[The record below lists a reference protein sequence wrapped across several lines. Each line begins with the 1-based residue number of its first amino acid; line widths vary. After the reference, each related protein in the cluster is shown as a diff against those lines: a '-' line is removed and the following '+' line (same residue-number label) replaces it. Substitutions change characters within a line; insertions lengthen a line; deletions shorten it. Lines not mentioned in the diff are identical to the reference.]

1 MIMADANLD
10 EVQNLSDLLEEL
22 SKLSPEERLKRV
34 RQLQREKRKR
44 LEELRQKQ
52 ELEEKSLK
60 QAEEL
65 LLKALREL
73 MEEEEKLLR
82 EREARRQ
89 QERREQ
95 EQTLEEALSSTEASS
110 ESEVV
115 NVNYGIPETGSQG
128 VSQLNTNIYLTSL
141 EEQQNI
147 YNLARQL
154 AVKARNQELSSEER
168 EELSNILNVVNVQNQ
183 YLQSLPENVQ
193 RERDPYNYITR
204 IKQVLESAV
213 ELQDKMR
220 ESYKVRKGHG

>member
-1 MIMADANLD
+1 MIMADENLD

-34 RQLQREKRKR
+34 RQLQQEKRKR

-95 EQTLEEALSSTEASS
+95 EQTLEEALSSTEASP

-115 NVNYGIPETGSQG
+115 NVNYGIPETSSQG

-168 EELSNILNVVNVQNQ
+168 QELSNILNVVNVQNQ